1 MKNNCLQVRVHGRG
15 GQGVVTAAEL
25 IALAAFY
32 DNNEAQ
38 AFPFFGVERSGA
50 PIVAFARISSEK
62 IKTREQV
69 YYPDFLIIQDASLLD
84 EDNILNG
91 SHSSTKILVNS
102 PDNSQAIWDQLK
114 KSCKANKQK
123 FVIKPENIYSCHATE
138 IAMEII
144 GKNIV
149 NTVILGALAK
159 NSKLISIEGLKKA
172 VTQKFKSKGAV
183 ILQKN
188 ITAILKIYEGN

>member
-1 MKNNCLQVRVHGRG
+1 MSDNIIQTRIHGRG

-32 DNNEAQ
+32 DGKESQ

-50 PIVAFARISSEK
+50 PIMAFARVSDKK

-69 YYPDFLIIQDASLLD
+69 YHPNFLIIQDATLIDD
-84 EDNILNG
+84 EGILNG
-91 SHSSTKILVNS
+91 VTANTKILVNS
-102 PDNSQAIWDQLK
+102 SKNKGLIYKEFKNK
-114 KSCKANKQK
+114 KN
-123 FVIKPENIYSCHATE
+123 IKVNNIYTTPATE
-138 IAMEII
+138 IALEFI

-159 NSKLISIEGLKKA
+159 HSNLFSLTALKKA
-172 VTQKFKSKGAV
+172 VTTKLKEKGEA

-188 ITAILKIYEGN
+188 LAAIDKIYETN

>member
-1 MKNNCLQVRVHGRG
+1 MKNHCLQIRVHGRG

-32 DNNEAQ
+32 DNKESQ

-50 PIVAFARISSEK
+50 PIMAFARISNDT
-62 IKTREQV
+62 IKTRERV
-69 YYPDFLIIQDASLLD
+69 YSPDFLIIQDATLLD
-84 EDNILNG
+84 EDDILNG

-102 PDNSQAIWDQLK
+102 TEDTQAIWNKLK
-114 KSCKANKQK
+114 EACKRNKQK
-123 FVIKPENIYSCHATE
+123 LVIKPENIFACRATE

-159 NSKLISIEGLKKA
+159 NSDLFSISALKKA
-172 VTQKFKSKGAV
+172 VTEKFADKGKI

-188 ITAILKIYEGN
+188 ITAILKIYESK